1 MRDYG
6 KWFVAAGIMAAI
18 LAPMR
23 AEAIYKSDT
32 DTKSNVLDYVENNRR
47 KARENKLSEEQLQLM
62 EDAKEM
68 TRNLRRP
75 IDPSKPKPMALEGDD
90 MYYDQTTG
98 DVYARGA
105 VRATSIDFRRFETEE
120 ARGNL
125 QKEEIRVDDKAH
137 MLQLTPGQAR
147 VTLDGYRLVYHY
159 GKQQGT
165 MGEARGKVGNYYV
178 YGRRFEFYPDKI
190 YIFDG
195 WQTRCNAKNPD
206 YRVSGDIIE
215 VYPGNEILVYQAKFW
230 IKDKILYTKDHH
242 RIDISPDAEQMPH
255 LPRAGYDSDNHF
267 WVADRFSVSPW
278 PRVEAYADLRFY
290 ARHGFRNVYG
300 IGWTNAGNTVS
311 LEYGYYEDSNNN
323 WVKKE
328 PTFKY
333 QYTHRL
339 GKLPFTYTLDF
350 EKGRWTQV
358 KEFKPSYTSTHTYY
372 GVTLTPFPLKLG
384 GSPSWRLNTSLTYS
398 ITTESLNHSTVK
410 GFSWNAMM
418 LKDFG
423 EALTLYAGYSYSQST
438 TQNSLFDYGLDSYSN
453 RVDIGASIRLTPKD
467 RLVIGRAIDAKKGE
481 IMDIDYYWF
490 HDIHCA
496 QLVVR
501 RRSKRDRWNVT
512 LEFQPW

>member
-1 MRDYG
+1 MRDFW
-6 KWFVAAGIMAAI
+6 KMFVAAGIIVAMF
-18 LAPMR
+18 APMR
-23 AEAIYKSDT
+23 AEAMYQSDSDT
-32 DTKSNVLDYVENNRR
+32 KATILDYVENDRR
-47 KARENKLSEEQLQLM
+47 KARENRLSEEELQLM

-98 DVYARGA
+98 DVYARGD

-125 QKEEIRVDDKAH
+125 KKEEIQVDGKAH

-147 VTLDGYRLVYHY
+147 VNLDGYRLVYHY
-159 GKQQGT
+159 GKHKGT
-165 MGEARGKVGNYYV
+165 MGEGKGKIGNYYV
-178 YGRRFEFYPDKI
+178 YGRRFEFYPDKVFV
-190 YIFDG
+190 FDG
-195 WQTRCNAKNPD
+195 YQTRCNAKTPD
-206 YRVSGDIIE
+206 YRVSGDLIE
-215 VYPGNEILVYQAKFW
+215 IYPGHEILIYQAKFW
-230 IKDKILYTKDHH
+230 IKNKILYTKDYH
-242 RIDISPDAEQMPH
+242 RIDISPDAKQMPH
-255 LPRAGYDSDNHF
+255 LPQMGYDNEDHF
-267 WVADRFSVSPW
+267 WVSDLLSVSPW
-278 PRVEAYADLRFY
+278 RRVEAFADIKFF

-300 IGWTNAGNTVS
+300 LVWTNAGNKASV
-311 LEYGYYEDSNNN
+311 EYGYYEDSNNA

-333 QYTHRL
+333 SYSHQL
-339 GKLPFTYTLDF
+339 GKLPFTYTLNF

-372 GVTLTPFPLKLG
+372 GVTLAPFQLKLG
-384 GSPSWRLNTSLTYS
+384 GSPSWRLNTSVTYG
-398 ITTESLNHSTVK
+398 ITLESLNHSTVK
-410 GFSWNAMM
+410 GFSWSAMM
-418 LKDFG
+418 IKDFG
-423 EALTLYAGYSYSQST
+423 DPLTLYAGYSYSQST

-467 RLVIGRAIDAKKGE
+467 RLVVGRAIDARKGE

-496 QLVVR
+496 QFIVR
-501 RRSKRDRWNVT
+501 YRSKRDSWHASWS
-512 LEFQPW
+512 FAPW